1 MDATNFYQYTTG
13 HGSQIVTSRLVYKLL
28 NRELTPSYSL
38 SWSEKL
44 MNSPWEEAR
53 WFGGFCYDMHLVQRH
68 PLATLL
74 SCPHYHGQTR
84 MVRKIFQRL
93 SIQNHE
99 LVSFQTAQDCNAKV
113 HLSCVAREAQ
123 VTVEDCSETGD
134 SANWLSS
141 WRYPD
146 ENIYILYIY
155 TVHICK

>member
-1 MDATNFYQYTTG
+1 MSPLPWTNPDGPENIPTVV
-13 HGSQIVTSRLVYKLL
+13 HS
-28 NRELTPSYSL
+28 
-38 SWSEKL
+38 
-44 MNSPWEEAR
+44 
-53 WFGGFCYDMHLVQRH
+53 
-68 PLATLL
+68 
-74 SCPHYHGQTR
+74 
-84 MVRKIFQRL
+84 
-93 SIQNHE
+93 NHE

-146 ENIYILYIY
+146 ENIYIIY